1 MPERHAEERH
11 ALLLELLSRQQ
22 FASLDDMQ
30 RVTGA
35 SSPTVRR
42 DLSLLERQGL
52 LKRVRGG
59 ASPAAVSST
68 LDEAFD
74 LRRRRNAREK
84 GAIALAAADLVKSR
98 SSILLNDGSTT
109 LALAEE
115 LVSRAPSLWVAT
127 TGLNI
132 GERLASVPSFEV
144 IVIGGAL
151 RASSFGT
158 SGPLATAA
166 ISQLSVDI
174 TFLSCDGADLDL
186 GVRFNSLL
194 DAEIAAAMAKQSQ
207 RVVVLADRSKIGQ
220 RAIAGSIGWTDV
232 DMLITNEI
240 DSNWRERLRREHLEV
255 IEAQPSSTGNG
266 STA

>member
-11 ALLLELLSRQQ
+11 ALLLGLVSRQQ
-22 FASLDDMQ
+22 FASLEEMQ

-35 SSPTVRR
+35 SPPTIRR
-42 DLSLLERQGL
+42 DLSALERQGL

-84 GAIALAAADLVKSR
+84 GAIALAAADLVMNRTSL
-98 SSILLNDGSTT
+98 LLNDGSTT

-115 LVSRAPSLWVAT
+115 LCSRAQALWIAT

-144 IVIGGAL
+144 NVIGGAL
-151 RASSFGT
+151 RGSSFGT

-174 TFLSCDGADLDL
+174 TFISCDGADLDL
-186 GVRFNSLL
+186 GVRFNTLA
-194 DAEIAAAMAKQSQ
+194 DAEIAATMARQAG
-207 RVVVLADRSKIGQ
+207 RVVVLADSSKIGQ
-220 RAIAGSIGWTDV
+220 PAIAGTLGWADV
-232 DMLITNEI
+232 DVLVTNEC
-240 DSNWRERLRREHLEV
+240 DEQWAERLRDHRVEV
-255 IEAQPSSTGNG
+255 IIAKPPAAQS
-266 STA
+266 

>member
-11 ALLLELLSRQQ
+11 ALLLDLLSRQQ

-30 RVTGA
+30 RATGA
-35 SSPTVRR
+35 SSPTIRR

-84 GAIALAAADLVKSR
+84 GAIALAAAGLVKSR
-98 SSILLNDGSTT
+98 SSVLLNDGSTT

-115 LVSRAPSLWVAT
+115 LASRAPSLWIAT
-127 TGLNI
+127 SGLNI

-158 SGPLATAA
+158 SGPLATGA
-166 ISQLSVDI
+166 ISQLSVDT

-194 DAEIAAAMAKQSQ
+194 DAEIAAAMAKQAR
-207 RVVVLADRSKIGQ
+207 RVVVLADSSKIGQ
-220 RAIAGSIGWTDV
+220 RAIAGSIEWSDV
-232 DMLITNEI
+232 DVLITNGV
-240 DSNWRERLRREHLEV
+240 DSRWHEHLRDKQVGV
-255 IEAQPSSTGNG
+255 IEAPPSTSGNG
-266 STA
+266 SAG

>member
-11 ALLLELLSRQQ
+11 ALLLDLLSRQQ
-22 FASLDDMQ
+22 FASLDEMQ
-30 RVTGA
+30 RITGA
-35 SSPTVRR
+35 SPPTIRR
-42 DLSLLERQGL
+42 DLSALERQGL

-59 ASPAAVSST
+59 ASPAAVAST

-84 GAIALAAADLVKSR
+84 GAIALAAAELVGNRTSL
-98 SSILLNDGSTT
+98 LLNDGSTT

-115 LVSRAPSLWVAT
+115 LCSRAQALWIAT

-144 IVIGGAL
+144 NVIGGAL
-151 RASSFGT
+151 RGSSFGT

-174 TFLSCDGADLDL
+174 TLLSCDGADLDL
-186 GVRFNSLL
+186 GVRFNTLA
-194 DAEIAAAMAKQSQ
+194 DAEIAATMARQAG
-207 RVVVLADRSKIGQ
+207 RMVVLADSSKIGQ
-220 RAIAGSIGWTDV
+220 RAIAGTVGWSEVDV
-232 DMLITNEI
+232 LIT
-240 DSNWRERLRREHLEV
+240 DACDAAWRERLHDAGVEVVLAAPGVPRR
-255 IEAQPSSTGNG
+255 A
-266 STA
+266 